1 MSEEKKVKV
10 LQSEYLF
17 QPSVAYGAQESIV
30 LPNGNPVPE
39 YYVLEYP
46 EWVNTIAIT
55 RDRKFVFIRQYRHGL
70 GCALM
75 ELCAGVCDPE
85 DASPLAAAR
94 RELLEETG
102 YGRGTWRELMTVSA
116 NPSTHTNLTHCFVAE
131 DVEPRFGAASR
142 SDRRPDRALAF
153 TGRGRDLLLT
163 DRVKQALHAAPL
175 WRYFLPRIAC
185 FRISIRFYNNH
196 FPIERSASH
205 SATSPIAYSA
215 IRPAEDFLRFSQSP
229 FAIPS
234 GGVVRI
240 APFFLFFFFIDRGAV
255 SDTSYAGDPFDS
267 RRYPS
272 YRIGDGVAA
281 FQNVFGTDDLPVFP
295 VVGQLFRNLVF
306 FRSDG
311 RRRVAQR
318 LPVVRLQVPA
328 CPAAAPLR
336 PSPSAVPADRI

>member
-1 MSEEKKVKV
+1 MSEEKKVEV

-17 QPSVAYGAQESIV
+17 NRPWLTVRRESIV

-102 YGRGTWRELMTVSA
+102 YGRGTWRELLTVSA

-131 DVEPRFGAASR
+131 DVEPVSEQHLEATEDLTVHLLSQ
-142 SDRRPDRALAF
+142 DEV
-153 TGRGRDLLLT
+153 RDLLLT

-175 WRYFLPRIAC
+175 WRYF
-185 FRISIRFYNNH
+185 
-196 FPIERSASH
+196 
-205 SATSPIAYSA
+205 
-215 IRPAEDFLRFSQSP
+215 AE
-229 FAIPS
+229 
-234 GGVVRI
+234 
-240 APFFLFFFFIDRGAV
+240 
-255 SDTSYAGDPFDS
+255 
-267 RRYPS
+267 
-272 YRIGDGVAA
+272 
-281 FQNVFGTDDLPVFP
+281 N
-295 VVGQLFRNLVF
+295 
-306 FRSDG
+306 
-311 RRRVAQR
+311 R
-318 LPVVRLQVPA
+318 LL
-328 CPAAAPLR
+328 
-336 PSPSAVPADRI
+336 

>member
-17 QPSVAYGAQESIV
+17 NRPWLTVRRESIV

-131 DVEPRFGAASR
+131 DVEKF
-142 SDRRPDRALAF
+142 PDA
-153 TGRGRDLLLT
+153 GRLEPDGPAGKHLRVIHHYQSFPLLSVSSLSNT
-163 DRVKQALHAAPL
+163 MP
-175 WRYFLPRIAC
+175 
-185 FRISIRFYNNH
+185 
-196 FPIERSASH
+196 
-205 SATSPIAYSA
+205 
-215 IRPAEDFLRFSQSP
+215 
-229 FAIPS
+229 PS
-234 GGVVRI
+234 
-240 APFFLFFFFIDRGAV
+240 L
-255 SDTSYAGDPFDS
+255 
-267 RRYPS
+267 
-272 YRIGDGVAA
+272 
-281 FQNVFGTDDLPVFP
+281 
-295 VVGQLFRNLVF
+295 
-306 FRSDG
+306 
-311 RRRVAQR
+311 
-318 LPVVRLQVPA
+318 
-328 CPAAAPLR
+328 
-336 PSPSAVPADRI
+336 